1 MTILGHISIVRVFF
15 ESFISD
21 TTTLMIREDVLRSLT
36 FIDQETLL
44 CFKHETISWIYIY
57 RLRNF
62 LHKAPTFYN
71 GSTDLQICK
80 SIVVLRC
87 SQ

>member
-44 CFKHETISWIYIY
+44 CFKHETYILDIHISFEKFSTQSADVLQRIY
-57 RLRNF
+57 RL
-62 LHKAPTFYN
+62 
-71 GSTDLQICK
+71 TDL
-80 SIVVLRC
+80 
-87 SQ
+87 